1 MCVSIRWIWRG
12 ILSRSAPRRIPGS
25 SPGRPRATPRVTF
38 TSPEIAQVGLTEQ
51 QARKQHEDELQAGT
65 MALTRVDRA
74 VSEDDTRGFRSC
86 LLCPAAE
93 S

>member
-1 MCVSIRWIWRG
+1 M
-12 ILSRSAPRRIPGS
+12 
-25 SPGRPRATPRVTF
+25 PRVTF

-51 QARKQHEDELQAGT
+51 QARKQHEDKLQAGT